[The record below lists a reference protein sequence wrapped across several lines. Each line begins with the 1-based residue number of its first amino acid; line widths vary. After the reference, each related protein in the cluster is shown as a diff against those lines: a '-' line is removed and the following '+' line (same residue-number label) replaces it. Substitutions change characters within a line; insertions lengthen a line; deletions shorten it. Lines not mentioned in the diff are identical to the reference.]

1 MNKVTALLI
10 AATLT
15 LAAADATARDETVLI
30 DVGDTM
36 IAGTLE
42 LPRRDPVAAAVIISG
57 SGPTDRDGNSAIL
70 PGKNNSLR
78 YLAEALA
85 RRGVV
90 SLRYDKRM
98 IGESADPRIVEIDL
112 RFDHYADD
120 TVALADYLDER
131 FDLPVFLIGHSEG
144 GQIALTAADRGDYAG
159 VAVLA
164 GPGEHPADLIETQLV
179 GNVPPDLFEDGVRTL
194 RALRAGELVDD
205 PPPQLGA
212 LFRKSVQPYLVSWFR
227 YDPAAQAAA
236 IDEPLLL
243 VYGTTDIQVGVEN
256 GEALAAANAEA
267 RLVIIEGMNHVL
279 KTVSGTPQE
288 QLASYADPDLP
299 LAGGLVEAV
308 GEFILDNVNSR

>member
-1 MNKVTALLI
+1 MNRPLALVL
-10 AATLT
+10 AASLALT
-15 LAAADATARDETVLI
+15 AADAPARDENVLI
-30 DVGDTM
+30 DVEDTK

-42 LPRRDPVAAAVIISG
+42 LTRRDPIAAAVIISG
-57 SGPTDRDGNSAIL
+57 SGPTDRDGNSAML

-85 RRGVV
+85 KRGIA

-98 IGESADPRIVEIDL
+98 IGQSADPRIIEIDL

-120 TVALADYLDER
+120 AVALADYLRER
-131 FDLPVFLIGHSEG
+131 FGTPVFLIGHSEG
-144 GQIALTAADRGDYAG
+144 GQIALTAAGRGDYAG

-179 GNVPPDLFEDGVRTL
+179 GKVPTDLYNDSVRTL

-205 PPPQLGA
+205 PPAQMGA

-227 YDPAAQAAA
+227 YDPVEQAATL
-236 IDEPLLL
+236 DEPLLL

-256 GEALAAANAEA
+256 GEALAAANGAA

-279 KTVSGTPQE
+279 KSVSGTPQ
-288 QLASYADPDLP
+288 QQMPSYGDPDLP
-299 LAGGLVEAV
+299 LADGLVDAV
-308 GEFILDNVNSR
+308 GGFVAETVSSR